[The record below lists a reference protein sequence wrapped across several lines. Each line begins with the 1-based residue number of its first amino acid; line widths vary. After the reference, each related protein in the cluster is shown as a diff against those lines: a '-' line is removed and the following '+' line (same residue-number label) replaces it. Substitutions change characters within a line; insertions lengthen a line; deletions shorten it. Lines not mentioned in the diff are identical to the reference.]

1 MNLNQWI
8 YKTRKKLAKNR
19 LIDAIA
25 KPIYMSL
32 QKLYFEYSA
41 NSVLKKEVHTIEPK
55 NIWYLDIP
63 THSNLGDLAQYW
75 RIKLWLAENYPDY
88 KVHEISAQTI
98 CYAEENF
105 LSLMKKRKKDDLI
118 FFQSGYCTQDLGGT
132 HDYIHKLVIKAIKD
146 IPIIMMPQTI
156 LYLNKENEKSAS
168 KIYSVNRNVFILCRD
183 FVSLD
188 IAKRIFPHNT
198 VMAYPDIVTSMIG
211 SLKVPT
217 KDSRKGIMM
226 CCRNDSEKYYSD
238 ESLLQLS
245 IELKKIDNVTRSDTT
260 VSCDYTQLKNDISAH
275 VLEMIRDF
283 MNYKLIITDRY
294 HGTIFSLIAG
304 TPVIVIKTNDH
315 KVITGVDWFKG
326 IYDKRVCYIENISDV
341 AKKSEEIINSYPYEQ
356 PHSYFNENYYMKLK
370 KVIDNWWINQKEGDL

>member
-1 MNLNQWI
+1 MRRATMNLNQWI

-19 LIDAIA
+19 LVNAIA
-25 KPIYMSL
+25 KPIYMRL

-41 NSVLKKEVHTIEPK
+41 NSALKNEVNTVEQK

-98 CYAEENF
+98 YYAEERF

-168 KIYSVNRNVFILCRD
+168 KVYSVNRNVFILCRD
-183 FVSLD
+183 LVSLD
-188 IAKRIFPHNT
+188 IAKRIFPQNT
-198 VMAYPDIVTSMIG
+198 AMAYPDIVTSMIG

-217 KDSRKGIMM
+217 RDSRKGIML

-245 IELKKIDNVTRSDTT
+245 KELNKIDNVTRSDTT
-260 VSCDYTQLKNDISAH
+260 VPCDY
-275 VLEMIRDF
+275 
-283 MNYKLIITDRY
+283 
-294 HGTIFSLIAG
+294 
-304 TPVIVIKTNDH
+304 
-315 KVITGVDWFKG
+315 
-326 IYDKRVCYIENISDV
+326 
-341 AKKSEEIINSYPYEQ
+341 
-356 PHSYFNENYYMKLK
+356 
-370 KVIDNWWINQKEGDL
+370 NQ